1 MHPGPMYKILFDKCA
16 DRPEKIAHRIW
27 ILSKKRRKR
36 LLKNRNNTQP
46 IYWGSE
52 ENHTFR
58 LNGINTS
65 GTLLNVITDAEAII
79 KHGVAA

>member
-1 MHPGPMYKILFDKCA
+1 M
-16 DRPEKIAHRIW
+16 
-27 ILSKKRRKR
+27 
-36 LLKNRNNTQP
+36 KNRNNMQP

-65 GTLLNVITDAEAII
+65 GTLLNVITDAEAKL